1 MGHIHLGTLPRS
13 KPWNEVVSLLSLGAD
28 VEDIAAA
35 SARAAEA
42 ALLKASSDALFV
54 EAVRLLINIPLAARK
69 ADFGDALRAL
79 DLDVRGSPG
88 LMDVFAA
95 LSKHL
100 DGLACSLP
108 GRSDF
113 SEIASRA
120 LIKTLTDCVGRE
132 LPSLFGPTDDDV
144 RLAFKKFSGGPALSV
159 LCQEFFGAVVTS
171 SLSYWLDRTLA
182 DHIGEGKRFN
192 RINDRSA
199 FDGALDQHVI
209 EATRIIKE
217 FSGGWVGKTAHP
229 AGKIGQTDALRFGHV
244 CLKKVVEEL
253 RVKRGQD
260 A

>member
-1 MGHIHLGTLPRS
+1 MGHIHLGTLPRT
-13 KPWNEVVSLLSLGAD
+13 KPWNDVVALLSVGAD
-28 VEDIAAA
+28 VETIAGI
-35 SARAAEA
+35 SAHAAES
-42 ALLKASSDALFV
+42 ALLKASGDTLFV
-54 EAVRLLINIPLAARK
+54 EAVRLLVNIPFAARR

-88 LMDVFAA
+88 LMDVLAA
-95 LSKHL
+95 TSRRLDHL
-100 DGLACSLP
+100 AISLP

-120 LIKTLTDCVGRE
+120 LIKALTDCVGRE
-132 LPSLFGPTDDDV
+132 LPSLFGPTADDV
-144 RLAFKKFSGGPALSV
+144 RLAFKKFSGGPSLSI

-217 FSGGWVGKTAHP
+217 FSAGWVGKTAHKT
-229 AGKIGQTDALRFGHV
+229 GQIGQSDALRFGHV

-253 RVKRGQD
+253 RVKRGDD